1 MCVVG
6 SSYALLGGFYPE
18 TALCRTTHGK
28 LYHVTRR
35 KVRQGRGE
43 MGTSRALIAR
53 EVREPLQGGDLPAVS
68 GWKAGTQLSKHLSQ
82 HVQRPRA
89 SNRCGWFKAQREV
102 WWFLRESNRISPQFR
117 S

>member
-6 SSYALLGGFYPE
+6 SRYARVLLSRDGTVPD
-18 TALCRTTHGK
+18 H
-28 LYHVTRR
+28 TREAVSCDQKER
-35 KVRQGRGE
+35 KAGRGE